1 MDRISLDA
9 LCGRVRREHI
19 PVVAHSADAV
29 AGCVYVVLPPALP
42 AGKAAGAPGGERF
55 LAEALR
61 AGPSAVLCA
70 PEHLPLLEHC
80 AAEHCPLPE
89 HCAPEHPPLPAS
101 SASERLSLLESPAAS
116 VPHRSGQNP
125 DARLSVVI
133 VNDPRTA
140 LGRLACALYDTDRQC
155 PEVVGITGT
164 NGKTTISYLLESML
178 SAQGCGVGVI
188 GTINRRWPGYEE
200 ESSLTTPDCLTVHS
214 MLARMHAA
222 GAQYALMEVSSHAL
236 DQQRIAGVR
245 FAAALFTNLTRDH
258 LDYHADMEDYF
269 LAKEKLFLPPER
281 GGTPPADKRR
291 AANADDPYGRR
302 LLASFPEVLGFGLEE
317 NATGRPDAGLLRG
330 RVLSMS
336 REGLLLSMRHEGR
349 EWTLRSP
356 LVGDFNAANLLAA
369 QAAGLALGMA
379 AEDFAALSAF
389 TGVPGRLER
398 VPNGRG
404 LHLFVDYAHTPDALT
419 KALSALRAAGFA
431 RVVTVFGC
439 GGNRDRAKRPLMG
452 AAVAALSDV
461 AVLTSDNPRDEDPEA
476 VMDDVL
482 PGLAGCPRV
491 IREADRK
498 KAVLL
503 ALDLLGREDALLVAG
518 KGHEPYQLIRGVKY
532 PFSDRAVLA
541 EAAR

>member
-1 MDRISLDA
+1 MIAEISLDA
-9 LCGRVRREHI
+9 LCERVRRERT

-29 AGCVYVVLPPALP
+29 AGCVYAVLPPALP

-70 PEHLPLLEHC
+70 PEHLPLLENLSKAVPRLLKHS
-80 AAEHCPLPE
+80 AG
-89 HCAPEHPPLPAS
+89 PPL
-101 SASERLSLLESPAAS
+101 SA
-116 VPHRSGQNP
+116 
-125 DARLSVVI
+125 VVDD
-133 VNDPRTA
+133 DPRAA
-140 LGRLACALYDTDRQC
+140 LGRLACALYDTDLRC

-164 NGKTTISYLLESML
+164 NGKTTTSYLLERL
-178 SAQGCGVGVI
+178 LRARGCEVGVI

-214 MLARMHAA
+214 MLARMRAA
-222 GAQYALMEVSSHAL
+222 GAHYALMEVSSHAL
-236 DQQRIAGVR
+236 DQQRVAGVR
-245 FAAALFTNLTRDH
+245 FAACLLTNLTQDH
-258 LDYHADMEDYF
+258 LDYHADMEEYF
-269 LAKEKLFLPPER
+269 RAKEKLFLPPGH
-281 GGTPPADKRR
+281 GGTPCPDKRK

-302 LLASFPEVLGFGLEE
+302 LLASFPDALGFGLGE
-317 NATGRPDAGLLRG
+317 NETGKPDGSLLRG

-336 REGLLLSMRHEGR
+336 REGLLLSMRHGGR
-349 EWTLRSP
+349 EWPLRSP
-356 LVGDFNAANLLAA
+356 LVGDFNAVNLLAA
-369 QAAGLALGMA
+369 QAVGLALGMN
-379 AEDFAALSAF
+379 AEDFTALSSFA
-389 TGVPGRLER
+389 GVPGRLER
-398 VPNGRG
+398 VLNGRG

-439 GGNRDRAKRPLMG
+439 GGNRDRTKRPLMG

-482 PGLAGCPRV
+482 PGLAGCPKV

-503 ALDLLGREDALLVAG
+503 ALDLLGRNDALLVAG

-532 PFSDRAVLA
+532 PFSDRAVLE
-541 EAAR
+541 EAAQ

>member
-1 MDRISLDA
+1 MTVEISLDA
-9 LCGRVRREHI
+9 LCERVRRERI

-29 AGCVYVVLPPALP
+29 AGCVYAVLPPALP
-42 AGKAAGAPGGERF
+42 SDKARSSPGGERF
-55 LAEALR
+55 LAEALP
-61 AGPSAVLCA
+61 AGPSAILCA
-70 PEHLPLLEHC
+70 PEHLTLLEHC
-80 AAEHCPLPE
+80 AAEHGALQ
-89 HCAPEHPPLPAS
+89 AN
-101 SASERLSLLESPAAS
+101 PAAS
-116 VPHRSGQNP
+116 VPRRTGQSAGAP
-125 DARLSVVI
+125 PAVVLAA
-133 VNDPRTA
+133 DPRAA

-164 NGKTTISYLLESML
+164 NGKTTTSLLLECL
-178 SAQGCGVGVI
+178 LRAQGCAVGVI
-188 GTINRRWPGYEE
+188 GTISRRWPGYEE
-200 ESSLTTPDCLTVHS
+200 ESSLTTPDCLTLHS
-214 MLARMHAA
+214 MLARMRDA
-222 GAQYALMEVSSHAL
+222 GVRYALMEVSSHAL
-236 DQQRIAGVR
+236 DQQRVAGVP
-245 FAAALFTNLTRDH
+245 FTTALLTNLTQDH

-281 GGTPPADKRR
+281 GGTPSADKRK

-302 LLASFPEVLGFGLEE
+302 LLDSFPDALGFGLGE
-317 NATGRPDAGLLRG
+317 NTTGRPDENLLRG
-330 RVLSMS
+330 RVLSMN
-336 REGLLLSMRHEGR
+336 REGLLLSVRHAGR
-349 EWTLRSP
+349 EWTLSSP
-356 LVGDFNAANLLAA
+356 LVGDFNAMNLLAA
-369 QAAGLALGMA
+369 QAAGLAMGMTA
-379 AEDFAALSAF
+379 KEFAALSAF
-389 TGVPGRLER
+389 TGAPGRLER
-398 VPNGRG
+398 VPNGRA

-419 KALSALRAAGFA
+419 KVLSALRAAGFA

-439 GGNRDRAKRPLMG
+439 GGNRDRTKRPLMG

-498 KAVLL
+498 KAVIL
-503 ALDLLGREDALLVAG
+503 ALDLLGRNDALLVAG